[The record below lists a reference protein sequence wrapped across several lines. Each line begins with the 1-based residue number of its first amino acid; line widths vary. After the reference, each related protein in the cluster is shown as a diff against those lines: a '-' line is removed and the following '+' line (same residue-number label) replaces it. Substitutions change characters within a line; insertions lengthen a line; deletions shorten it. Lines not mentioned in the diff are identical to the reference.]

1 MPLLYTKKLAY
12 TTMNEDLML
21 LKQLEEMRERHR
33 ELDQKIALNG
43 LDEFTRKRLQKE
55 KLHMRDE
62 IYKLEQV
69 VYPDIIA

>member
-1 MPLLYTKKLAY
+1 
-12 TTMNEDLML
+12 MNEDLEL
-21 LKQLEEMRERHR
+21 IKKLEFLREHHR
-33 ELDQKIALNG
+33 ELDQKIKEDA

-62 IYKLEQV
+62 IYKLEQY